1 MAHPRGPHSEKG
13 VSSSRPQKHNP
24 QQPQALIKR
33 RIPPSPSKTPIPS
46 GRSPQKRQRPNRH
59 WNIQITPPIHAA
71 AANAPT
77 TAKDRS
83 TQGTKLSSLPP
94 SPSLFPLSQH
104 QLAKNFNHSP
114 PPPDHH
120 HHHHHRRAGELLP
133 PPPSQS
139 NQIQLYLTE
148 ISGDDN
154 SRRRRRRLRRQQ
166 RLRRRRRRGA
176 AMGDWRR
183 LRRLLWGRDAPS
195 LSLYI
200 YRDM

>member
-77 TAKDRS
+77 TAKDQS
-83 TQGTKLSSLPP
+83 TQGTKLSSLPLP
-94 SPSLFPLSQH
+94 PSSLSPSTNWRRISTI
-104 QLAKNFNHSP
+104 P